1 MLKHS
6 RATRCS
12 ITIDG
17 GVLEMR
23 NDGVHAPAA
32 GTGSGLR
39 GLAERMAIA
48 GGSFSA
54 TPTPAGEF
62 VLRAEVRA

>member
-1 MLKHS
+1 
-6 RATRCS
+6 
-12 ITIDG
+12 
-17 GVLEMR
+17 MR
-23 NDGVHAPAA
+23 NDGVQAAAA